1 MGWHA
6 WSAIRLGLRR
16 RSLLLILALGIMV
29 AFSGTL
35 FGEFSGRQPATV
47 AVDFALSA
55 FRVAALLLALFWTQ
69 ELFAK
74 ELEQGTLH
82 SLLSLPRPRYH
93 YLLGRFLG
101 VAALVAGT
109 LGIFGLLLTFLGSA
123 ASGGYSQGTP
133 INNGWSVGAVMVYL
147 WLDLITVTAFA
158 WLMATLSTTPMLPLA
173 LGLAFAWAGRAL
185 GPVLAYLM
193 EEGKHA
199 GGLRTALASPLQD
212 LQWLLPDLS
221 RLDIREALLYG
232 QWPPSTDLVA
242 GAAMALGYSALLLG
256 LAIWRFSSRELG

>member
-16 RSLLLILALGIMV
+16 RSLLLILILGLIV
-29 AFSGTL
+29 ISGGAL

-74 ELEQGTLH
+74 ELEQGALH
-82 SLLSLPRPRYH
+82 TLLSLPRPRHH

-101 VAALVAGT
+101 VAGLAAGT
-109 LGIFGLLLTFLGSA
+109 LLLYGALLVVLGWTASA
-123 ASGGYSQGTP
+123 GYSQATP
-133 INNGWSVGAVMVYL
+133 IHNGWPVAAVMAYL
-147 WLDLITVTAFA
+147 WLDLITVAAFA

-185 GPVLAYLM
+185 GPVLGYLLG
-193 EEGKHA
+193 EGQERRDLRGILA
-199 GGLRTALASPLQD
+199 GPLQD

-232 QWPPSTDLVA
+232 QWPSGTSLTAAA
-242 GAAMALGYSALLLG
+242 GMALGYASVLLG
-256 LAIWRFSSRELG
+256 LAIWRFSARELG